1 MNQNLN
7 ASAEAGPSSEPADFS
22 RINELGEL
30 VCLVLN
36 YCHSEPQATHYA
48 EFAAEMG
55 VPVDQAV
62 AAAVAGTILKHYHVT
77 PKGSGQR
84 QHI

>member
-62 AAAVAGTILKHYHVT
+62 AAAVAGTILKHYDVT
-77 PKGSGQR
+77 PKGIGQW